1 MNRNEIYAK
10 WLQLQNYIII
20 TIVSLVALFFI
31 PMLGSSV
38 GLAWNIPNTTVGW
51 IVYVSTKLLVAA
63 LNLIIFHCFILQA
76 KVNSKDHP
84 NYLAALEILR
94 RVEDK
99 KELAPRSPRQYF
111 SGVYGK
117 KGTTVFITT
126 ALAAVGLTQAVL
138 TFDWVSM
145 LTYLFTILMGVI
157 FGVLQM
163 NQTEIY
169 WQEEYL
175 RYAKEVERESLALA
189 TQKLAE
195 PQNDTADAV
204 GGSDVLVAPD
214 SVRDNGTL

>member
-31 PMLGSSV
+31 PMLGSSI

-76 KVNSKDHP
+76 KVNSKDNP
-84 NYLAALEILR
+84 NYLAALEIMC
-94 RVEDK
+94 RVEDT

-111 SGVYGK
+111 AGVYGK

-145 LTYLFTILMGVI
+145 LTYLFTILMGII

-195 PQNDTADAV
+195 PRNDTTDAV
-204 GGSDVLVAPD
+204 RGSDVLVAPD
-214 SVRDNGTL
+214 SVGDNGTL